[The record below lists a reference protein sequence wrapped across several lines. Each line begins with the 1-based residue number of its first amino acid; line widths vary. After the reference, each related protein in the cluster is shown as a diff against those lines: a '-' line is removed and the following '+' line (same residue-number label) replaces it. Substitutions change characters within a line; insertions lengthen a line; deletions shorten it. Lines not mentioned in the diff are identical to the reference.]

1 MSSYNCC
8 FLACI
13 QISQEAGQVVCYS
26 HFFQKRTPNAPHLYK
41 PLFKTFKHLKCF
53 ISVFSSKKPLLES
66 SDLLQNKLAVLQVC
80 WQLSSWDPLS
90 PWSLVQSHSHV
101 RLFATPWTA
110 AFQAFLSI
118 ILPSLL
124 KLTSIKSVIPSNR
137 LILCLPLLLLPSIFP
152 TFRVFFQSVSS
163 SHQVAKVLEFQLQ
176 HQSFQCIF
184 RTDFL

>member
-26 HFFQKRTPNAPHLYK
+26 HFFHKCTPNAPHLYK

-66 SDLLQNKLAVLQVC
+66 SDLPQDKLAVLQVC

-90 PWSLVQSHSHV
+90 PWSLVQSHSLCYPV
-101 RLFATPWTA
+101 DCSII
-110 AFQAFLSI
+110 LSI

-124 KLTSIKSVIPSNR
+124 KLTSIKSVIPSNY
-137 LILCLPLLLLPSIFP
+137 LILCCPLLLLPSIFL
-152 TFRVFFQSVSS
+152 RIMVFSKEPVI
-163 SHQVAKVLEFQLQ
+163 
-176 HQSFQCIF
+176 CI
-184 RTDFL
+184 R